1 MSQSQ
6 GRLFRSLLGRTFV
19 GVGSAG
25 VRSSRIDGLRID
37 PHSLCTHKSLLLSFL
52 PLSPSSFPVCL
63 DLCQKQGTS
72 IFLCMQGNP
81 PFAFVTLLTYV
92 TKFCLTCSRCH
103 FSVLPGGC
111 NFLKQAVLT
120 HAGLWLRQWH
130 SGIHISIHF
139 TLCRS
144 RV

>member
-37 PHSLCTHKSLLLSFL
+37 PHSLRTHKSLLLSFL
-52 PLSPSSFPVCL
+52 PLSPSSSPVCL

-72 IFLCMQGNP
+72 IFLCIQE
-81 PFAFVTLLTYV
+81 THLLLSSL
-92 TKFCLTCSRCH
+92 F
-103 FSVLPGGC
+103 
-111 NFLKQAVLT
+111 
-120 HAGLWLRQWH
+120 
-130 SGIHISIHF
+130 
-139 TLCRS
+139 
-144 RV
+144 